1 MHTNFMNFQSRNFEI
16 ALIAIE
22 ISMSQKKRDLYPEL
36 PNAFSMRSIFL
47 TIESIGPYP
56 NEMVVLAI
64 DEVDL
69 PLVNVT
75 LGIPPQLNKA
85 VVLRRME
92 DKSCE
97 NVLGLIVEEDR
108 NDSNLFSTAN
118 RGRRV
123 EGH

>member
-1 MHTNFMNFQSRNFEI
+1 
-16 ALIAIE
+16 
-22 ISMSQKKRDLYPEL
+22 MSQKKRDLYPEL